1 MRRQKSGAE
10 MEKQYEG
17 RRAVREWESNART
30 EEQRGNGHNLIPLPF
45 TDQILQIA
53 EKNGQVVFL
62 VGGYVRDM
70 MLGVASDEDAV
81 YTSSLSHPS
90 FLRGVGNDYDL
101 VVSGDAST
109 FSCELAAALGG
120 RLVILDQET
129 QTSRIICHRSSS
141 GKDSTGSRPSASG
154 VVPHSIIEIDISP
167 LKGADIICDL
177 QLRDITINA
186 IAIKLCHGCCLKQI
200 IDPLNG
206 LDDLRQKRIQLIG
219 RHSIIDDPLRLIR
232 AVRFSAKLR
241 FSITLESIAIIKE
254 LAHLISTVS
263 IERVVYELLEIMD
276 VEHAHP
282 HITLLDNLG
291 LLQEILPEILLS
303 KNVPQNEFH
312 HLDVWN
318 HMLQTLFCLENICH
332 RLQELFPRWHHHIQ
346 EYLQEEISQTS
357 RLSLLKLSSILHD
370 IGKPSCASME
380 NGRLR
385 FLGHDIKG
393 GDMAEVIGIRLKL
406 SAKQTEMLKNMVKH
420 HMRPGYLVESS
431 GGTERIEVSDRAVY
445 RFFKAAKQE
454 AVSTL
459 LLSLAD
465 RYATMGPASS
475 AEEIKKHYELVC
487 YFLDKLYSHQPSATP
502 PKLING
508 CELMDY
514 LCLPPSP
521 LIGKL
526 LQAVEEG
533 VAEGR
538 ITDRM

>member
-1 MRRQKSGAE
+1 
-10 MEKQYEG
+10 
-17 RRAVREWESNART
+17 
-30 EEQRGNGHNLIPLPF
+30 
-45 TDQILQIA
+45 
-53 EKNGQVVFL
+53 FL

-129 QTSRIICHRSSS
+129 QTSRIICQRGLLCQRGLHCQRGSLCQRKSPQNRQQQGES
-141 GKDSTGSRPSASG
+141 TGSKPAASGRGSRFGKDSNSG
-154 VVPHSIIEIDISP
+154 VLPPSVIEIDITS

-219 RHSIIDDPLRLIR
+219 RHSIMNDPLRLIR

-241 FSITLESIAIIKE
+241 FTLTLESIAIIKE
-254 LAHLISTVS
+254 LSHLIATVS
-263 IERVVYELLEIMD
+263 IERVVCELLEIMD

-406 SAKQTEMLKNMVKH
+406 SAKQTEMLKNMVMH

-431 GGTERIEVSDRAVY
+431 RGTERIEVSDRAVY

-538 ITDRM
+538 ITDRMGALEYAREQTVMDQ

>member
-1 MRRQKSGAE
+1 MQNTTNFFVS
-10 MEKQYEG
+10 
-17 RRAVREWESNART
+17 
-30 EEQRGNGHNLIPLPF
+30 PF
-45 TDQILQIA
+45 ANQFSLGKLMFNPQIINTILQIA
-53 EKNGQVVFL
+53 EKNGQEVFL

-70 MLGVASDEDAV
+70 LLGVMSDEDDGFACP
-81 YTSSLSHPS
+81 SSLRKVS
-90 FLRGVGNDYDL
+90 NDYDL
-101 VVSGDAST
+101 VVNGDAIA
-109 FSCELAAALGG
+109 FSCDLAAAIGG
-120 RLVILDQET
+120 RLIILDQET
-129 QTSRIICHRSSS
+129 QTSRIIWQRVFCRQRKAAHNEQPQGEIPFDKGSSS
-141 GKDSTGSRPSASG
+141 GVLPTS
-154 VVPHSIIEIDISP
+154 VIDIDITS

-186 IAIKLCHGCCLKQI
+186 IAVKLCHGCCLEQI

-206 LDDLRQKRIQLIG
+206 LDDLKQKRIQLIG
-219 RHSIIDDPLRLIR
+219 RHSIVDDPLRLIR
-232 AVRFSAKLR
+232 AVRFSARLG
-241 FSITLESIAIIKE
+241 FSITTESITIIKN
-254 LAHLISTVS
+254 LSHLISTVS
-263 IERVVYELLEIMD
+263 IERVVYELMWIMD
-276 VEHAHP
+276 VEQAHP
-282 HITLLDNLG
+282 YISLLDNLG
-291 LLQEILPEILLS
+291 LLQEILPEILLA

-318 HMLQTLFCLENICH
+318 HMLQTLFCLEDICH

-406 SAKQTEMLKNMVKH
+406 SAKQTEMLKNMVRH
-420 HMRPGYLVESS
+420 HMRPGYLVEN
-431 GGTERIEVSDRAVY
+431 REVSDRAVY
-445 RFFKAAKQE
+445 RFFKATQQE
-454 AVSTL
+454 AVSIL

-487 YFLDKLYSHQPSATP
+487 YFLDKLYSHQPSAKP

-508 CELMDY
+508 HELMDY

-533 VAEGR
+533 VAEGK
-538 ITDRM
+538 ITDRMGALEYAREQTIGS